1 MKRVLQFL
9 ALATIVLSAVACSG
23 GSDTN
28 STPQVVKMGVDDASK
43 MKKKDDEGSAGPD
56 ASKKDDK
63 APAAGTDAKAPAAGG
78 DAKAPAGAPAAGKDA
93 KAPAADAPKT
103 GG

>member
-1 MKRVLQFL
+1 MKTFLQLL

-23 GSDTN
+23 GSDAQ
-28 STPQVVKMGVDDASK
+28 TPQVVKMGVDDASK
-43 MKKKDDEGSAGPD
+43 MRKKDDAGNAGPD

-63 APAAGTDAKAPAAGG
+63 VPAAGG
-78 DAKAPAGAPAAGKDA
+78 DAKAPASATIGKDA

>member
-1 MKRVLQFL
+1 MKRVLQFF

-23 GSDTN
+23 GSDAN

-43 MKKKDDEGSAGPD
+43 MKKKDDAGSAGPD
-56 ASKKDDK
+56 ASKPAD
-63 APAAGTDAKAPAAGG
+63 APKTDAGKPADAPKTDAKAPAAG
-78 DAKAPAGAPAAGKDA
+78 
-93 KAPAADAPKT
+93 APKT